1 MFYPLPHVY
10 LPRPCFLPIT
20 TCLFTKTMFFY
31 PLPHVYLTLA
41 CLTHYHMFIYHDHVF
56 YPLSHVYLPRPCFLP
71 ITTCL
76 FTMTM
81 FFTHYHMFIY
91 HDHVFLPITT
101 CLFTTTMFFYPLLHV
116 YLPRLCLFY
125 SFFQLTIMFYP
136 SSISCFILYPIF
148 VFDARLYYTSN
159 CPTIQINL

>member
-1 MFYPLPHVY
+1 MFIYQDHVYFPSLPHIYFTTTMIVSPFSTCLFNFSMFYPLPHVY

-56 YPLSHVYLPRPCFLP
+56 
-71 ITTCL
+71 
-76 FTMTM
+76 
-81 FFTHYHMFIY
+81 
-91 HDHVFLPITT
+91 LPITT

-116 YLPRLCLFY
+116 YLPILCLFY
-125 SFFQLTIMFYP
+125 SFFQLTIMLYP